1 MAFKGRKYA
10 GFRLVFKSLLTEA
23 EPAGM
28 ALTPIK
34 RLVLRPVSRKM
45 NAPNPCRIIGLMS
58 GTSGDGVDLACCDF
72 RLHADKWN
80 YHIHAAETIT
90 YNTTWRKRLQEAHLL
105 PADALLELHAR
116 YGTYLG
122 TLVKQFCRAHK
133 IHNVHA
139 VASHGHTIFHQPA
152 RQFTFQLGSGFALHA
167 ACGLPVICDF
177 RSLDIAL
184 GGEGAP
190 LVPIGDELLFPQYD
204 VCLNIGGIANLS
216 FRYRKKRMAFDIC
229 FANMVLNY
237 LAQQTGRPYDRGGR
251 LAGSGVVNKSL
262 FKKLRTF
269 YNKTGRN
276 RPSLGREIFVR
287 YVQPLLDESKI
298 SVADKLAT
306 CTEAI
311 AETIVRA
318 LPEKDRLTVLC
329 TGGGALNTYL
339 MYRLLECGGDRI
351 QFIIPEPEIV
361 HHKEALI
368 FAFLGVLRLRGEMN
382 TLCSVTGA
390 RHDSS
395 GGVLIDSGKRNQ

>member
-1 MAFKGRKYA
+1 MRAFGW
-10 GFRLVFKSLLTEA
+10 FSKSRFAVA
-23 EPAGM
+23 EPTGM
-28 ALTPIK
+28 VLTPIK
-34 RLVLRPVSRKM
+34 RLVLGLVSRKM
-45 NAPNPCRIIGLMS
+45 NAPNPCRMIGLMS

-72 RLHADKWN
+72 RLHAGKWN

-90 YNTTWRKRLQEAHLL
+90 YNATWRKRLQEAHLL
-105 PADALLELHAR
+105 PADALLELHAQ
-116 YGTYLG
+116 YGEYLG
-122 TLVKQFCRAHK
+122 TLVQQFCKAKK
-133 IHNVHA
+133 IHNAHA
-139 VASHGHTIFHQPA
+139 VASHGHTVFHQPM
-152 RQFTFQLGSGFALHA
+152 RRFTFQLGSGFALHA
-167 ACGLPVICDF
+167 ACGLPVFCDF
-177 RSLDIAL
+177 RSLDVAL

-204 VCLNIGGIANLS
+204 VCLNLGGIANLS
-216 FRYRKKRMAFDIC
+216 YGNRKGRLAFDIC
-229 FANMVLNY
+229 FTNMALNY
-237 LAQQTGRPYDRGGR
+237 LAQQAGWPYDKGGK
-251 LAGSGVVNKSL
+251 LASTGVVNKSL
-262 FKKLRTF
+262 LKKLRTF

-287 YVQPLLDESKI
+287 YVQPLLDEPKI

-339 MYRLLECGGDRI
+339 MYRLLEHGGDHI
-351 QFIIPEPEIV
+351 QFIIPEAVIV
-361 HHKEALI
+361 HYKEALI
-368 FAFLGVLRLRGEMN
+368 FAFLGVLRWRGEVN

-395 GGVLIDSGKRNQ
+395 GGVLIDSGKRNH